1 MNAPTTADADLVV
14 IHTDGA
20 CSGNPGP
27 GGWAAIL
34 SWRGRSRE
42 LSGASAATTNNIME
56 LTAAI
61 MALEALKRPSRVR
74 LHTDSRY
81 VMDGITRWIHGWKKN
96 GWKTSAREPVK
107 NAGLWQRLDAACDR
121 ALAINTRTMTSVKSI
136 LLNRLDGRRPVQ
148 PPEAPPITH
157 ANIRGPKF
165 FH

>member
-107 NAGLWQRLDAACDR
+107 NAGLWQRLDAACAPHTIEWCWVRGHAGDPGNER
-121 ALAINTRTMTSVKSI
+121 ADQLARAAIGTLRS
-136 LLNRLDGRRPVQ
+136 
-148 PPEAPPITH
+148 PPPA
-157 ANIRGPKF
+157 G
-165 FH
+165 

>member
-107 NAGLWQRLDAACDR
+107 NAGLWQRLDAACAPHTIEWCWVRGHAGDPGNER
-121 ALAINTRTMTSVKSI
+121 ADQLARAAIGT
-136 LLNRLDGRRPVQ
+136 L
-148 PPEAPPITH
+148 
-157 ANIRGPKF
+157 RGPPPAG
-165 FH
+165 

>member
-81 VMDGITRWIHGWKKN
+81 VMDGITRWIHGRKKN

-107 NAGLWQRLDAACDR
+107 NAGLWQRLDAACAPHTIEWCWVRGHAGDPGNER
-121 ALAINTRTMTSVKSI
+121 ADQLARAAIGTLRS
-136 LLNRLDGRRPVQ
+136 
-148 PPEAPPITH
+148 PPPA
-157 ANIRGPKF
+157 G
-165 FH
+165 

>member
-34 SWRGRSRE
+34 NWRGRSRE

-107 NAGLWQRLDAACDR
+107 NAGLWQRLDAACAPHTIEWCWVRGHAGDPGNER
-121 ALAINTRTMTSVKSI
+121 ADQLARAAIGT
-136 LLNRLDGRRPVQ
+136 L
-148 PPEAPPITH
+148 
-157 ANIRGPKF
+157 RGPPPAG
-165 FH
+165 

>member
-34 SWRGRSRE
+34 NWRGRSRE

-107 NAGLWQRLDAACDR
+107 NAGLWQRLDAACAPHTIEWCWVRGHAGDPGNER
-121 ALAINTRTMTSVKSI
+121 ADQLARAAIGTLRS
-136 LLNRLDGRRPVQ
+136 
-148 PPEAPPITH
+148 PPPA
-157 ANIRGPKF
+157 G
-165 FH
+165 

>member
-107 NAGLWQRLDAACDR
+107 NAGLWQRLDAACAPHTIEWCWVRGHAGDPGNER
-121 ALAINTRTMTSVKSI
+121 ADQLARAAIGTLRS
-136 LLNRLDGRRPVQ
+136 
-148 PPEAPPITH
+148 PPPAV
-157 ANIRGPKF
+157 
-165 FH
+165 

>member
-1 MNAPTTADADLVV
+1 MKTVT
-14 IHTDGA
+14 IYTDGA

-107 NAGLWQRLDAACDR
+107 NAGLWQRLDAACAPHTIEWCWVRGHAGDPGNER
-121 ALAINTRTMTSVKSI
+121 ADQLARAAIGTLRS
-136 LLNRLDGRRPVQ
+136 
-148 PPEAPPITH
+148 PPPA
-157 ANIRGPKF
+157 G
-165 FH
+165 

>member
-1 MNAPTTADADLVV
+1 MNTPTTADADLVV

-34 SWRGRSRE
+34 NWRGHSRE

-107 NAGLWQRLDAACDR
+107 NAGLWQQLDAACAPHTVEWCWVRGHAGDPGNER
-121 ALAINTRTMTSVKSI
+121 ADQLARAAIGTLRS
-136 LLNRLDGRRPVQ
+136 RP
-148 PPEAPPITH
+148 PCA
-157 ANIRGPKF
+157 
-165 FH
+165 